1 METIDATRSVCF
13 TGHRP
18 KLLYGYD
25 MSKYKPLIQTM
36 TVVVER
42 LIQNGFTTFISGAA
56 QGVDQLAL
64 IVLKNL
70 KPKYPHIKNIV
81 FVPFKNHHKNWQHD
95 GAFGQNMYQDLLS
108 ATDEIRNISKSYTKD
123 CYKKRDLAM
132 VENSS
137 VTIGVLKPEL
147 IKSGTAMTLRAA
159 RARNHPTIIIDPDTL
174 KITCNK

>member
-1 METIDATRSVCF
+1 METIDVVRSVCF

-25 MSKYKPLIQTM
+25 MSKYEPLIQTM
-36 TVVVER
+36 TVVAER
-42 LIQNGFTTFISGAA
+42 LIQNGFTTFISGGA

-64 IVLKNL
+64 VVLKNL
-70 KPKYPHIKNIV
+70 KHKYPYIKNII
-81 FVPFKNHHKNWQHD
+81 FVPFENHHKNWGQY
-95 GAFGQNMYQDLLS
+95 GAFGQDMYQGLLS
-108 ATDEIRNISKSYTKD
+108 ATDEIRYISKVYTKD

-147 IKSGTAMTLRAA
+147 IRSGTAMTLRAA
-159 RARNHPTIIIDPDTL
+159 RARNHPTIVIDPDTF
-174 KITCNK
+174 KITCTK